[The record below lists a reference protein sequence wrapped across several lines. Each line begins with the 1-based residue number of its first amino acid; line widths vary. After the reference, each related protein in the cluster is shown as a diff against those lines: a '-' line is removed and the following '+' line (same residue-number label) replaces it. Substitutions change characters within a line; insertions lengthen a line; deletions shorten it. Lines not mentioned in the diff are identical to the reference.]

1 MVSQHVGQG
10 TVAPTSYNIIY
21 NNSQLNKDK
30 LQILTYKMTHLY
42 YNWSGTTRIPAVSQY
57 AKKLAFLTSQ
67 SLQTPVHE
75 NLVRT
80 LYFL

>member
-1 MVSQHVGQG
+1 VSQHVGQG
-10 TVAPTSYNIIY
+10 TVAPTAYNIVF
-21 NNSQLNKDK
+21 NSSNLSKDK
-30 LQILTYKMTHLY
+30 LQMLTYKFTHLY

-67 SLQTPVHE
+67 SLEGKVHE
-75 NLVRT
+75 NLERS